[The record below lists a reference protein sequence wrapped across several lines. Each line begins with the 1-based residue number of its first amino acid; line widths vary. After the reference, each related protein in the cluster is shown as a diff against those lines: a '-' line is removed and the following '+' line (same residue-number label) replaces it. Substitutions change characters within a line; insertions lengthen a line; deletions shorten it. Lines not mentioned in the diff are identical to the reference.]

1 MAAAWLGIYALSF
14 ATGLAVGVLTCLA
27 WGGGTSAVAYWVR
40 VFFGSLTAGIIAGG
54 GALGGGGSPTLT
66 DAGLQLTITK
76 GTLMAAAL
84 VCLLAMCKDLQ
95 TYLKMPTRPNGP
107 PPAPTPAPPVP
118 PPGGG
123 PR

>member
-1 MAAAWLGIYALSF
+1 MDAAWLRIYALSL
-14 ATGLAVGVLTCLA
+14 ATGLAVGGLACLA
-27 WGGGTSAVAYWVR
+27 WRGGPAGAAPRVR
-40 VFFGSLTAGIIAGG
+40 VFVGSLPAGIIAGG
-54 GALGGGGSPTLT
+54 GALGVGGSPTLT

-107 PPAPTPAPPVP
+107 PPAPTPPAPA
-118 PPGGG
+118 
-123 PR
+123 RRAQ